1 MRVAGREQCQWSYA
15 GEVQFVLLHIPHFLP
30 AVVGLGFLARFG
42 VYAMRL
48 PPAHLS
54 DEELAEWHR
63 QKQAAQA
70 PPRAVATAPARL
82 STAALPLL
90 IAGLV
95 TGLLIYTVDLRGDRP
110 SAAMAWTHTITST
123 AGLVLIA
130 FKLRALEPGRLR
142 EGTRRRNALT
152 EGMSLLLLATSV
164 PLLLSGLP
172 LIWDASSTSLMAHV
186 HLVIAAVWMVVFQ
199 IHVFRYIGRALRATQ
214 VGTGEGAPPPAR
226 QAG

>member
-1 MRVAGREQCQWSYA
+1 MRVAGREQRQGSYA
-15 GEVQFVLLHIPHFLP
+15 GRVQFVLLHIPHFLP

-63 QKQAAQA
+63 RKEASQA
-70 PPRAVATAPARL
+70 PPRAVAVATARL

-90 IAGLV
+90 ITGLV
-95 TGLLIYTVDLRGDRP
+95 TGLLIYTIDLRDDRP
-110 SAAMAWTHTITST
+110 SAAMAWTHTLTST

-152 EGMSLLLLATSV
+152 EGVSLLLLATSV

-172 LIWDASSTSLMAHV
+172 LVWDPSSTSIVARI
-186 HLVIAAVWMVVFQ
+186 HLVVAGVWMVVFQ
-199 IHVFRYIGRALRATQ
+199 VHVFRYIGRALRGTH
-214 VGTGEGAPPPAR
+214 VGAGEGAPPPAR